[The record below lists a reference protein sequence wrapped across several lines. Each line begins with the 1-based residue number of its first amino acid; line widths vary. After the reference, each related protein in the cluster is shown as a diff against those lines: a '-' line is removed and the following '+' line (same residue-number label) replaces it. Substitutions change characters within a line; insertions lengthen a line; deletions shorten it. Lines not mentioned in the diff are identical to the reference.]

1 LPIGILPGAFLLLG
15 GGWVLVDHFVL
26 DELRGQ
32 AAYLPQVI
40 VELAMVAGV
49 AVLLLLFQV
58 RVARDRALLLAS
70 EERFRGMTESTTD
83 YVYTVRRVVGGTIV
97 TEPGPGCEA
106 VAGLTA
112 DELSADPYKWL
123 SMVVP
128 EDRDAV
134 LEQARRALAGERPAP
149 IEHRLLR
156 KDGALR

>member
-1 LPIGILPGAFLLLG
+1 MPIGILPGAFLLLG